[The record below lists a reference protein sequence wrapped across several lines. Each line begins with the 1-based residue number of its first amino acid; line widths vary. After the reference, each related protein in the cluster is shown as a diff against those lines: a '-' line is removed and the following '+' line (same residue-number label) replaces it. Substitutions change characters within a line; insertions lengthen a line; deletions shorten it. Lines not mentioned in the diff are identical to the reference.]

1 MKQIL
6 SRKPQSEKLEE
17 TKWRIL
23 GWSLVLN
30 KSHIG
35 GNFAFF
41 PHRPGNHD
49 RAWNDP
55 PLFDYQNA
63 PMIQSNAAKLT
74 KRVGFPPTSTQTVQ
88 TANTNDVGSSSGSQL
103 NDAGAKPQVLEGLPP
118 PPPSSSFVEASRPDP
133 SCNIQ
138 DQEDF
143 NVVEVT
149 DVIELLERVLSNDK
163 LDARK
168 ALEIKKRIDILHKK
182 WSNNE
187 LNDKVKNGMYKLA
200 CSLNKEDYEEAEKI
214 QRGLNV
220 DYPSMCTPW
229 MIAIRQLILALK

>member
-1 MKQIL
+1 
-6 SRKPQSEKLEE
+6 
-17 TKWRIL
+17 
-23 GWSLVLN
+23 
-30 KSHIG
+30 
-35 GNFAFF
+35 
-41 PHRPGNHD
+41 
-49 RAWNDP
+49 
-55 PLFDYQNA
+55 
-63 PMIQSNAAKLT
+63 MIQSNAAKLT

-88 TANTNDVGSSSGSQL
+88 TANTNDVGSNSGSQL
-103 NDAGAKPQVLEGLPP
+103 NDAGAKPQILEGLPP
-118 PPPSSSFVEASRPDP
+118 PPPSSSFVKASRPDP